1 MLGVKGCTGNI
12 LAGCRMRAQQ
22 RQMNLKLPL
31 PQLCWPVCL
40 DVSVKEE
47 SYPCWM
53 KVKTDFS
60 RAFDLYRPEPSW
72 AVSEC
77 AGKMRLICRSSSS
90 EEDLQNT
97 HFQKRGKKDAL
108 GNQEEL
114 HPWKNH

>member
-22 RQMNLKLPL
+22 RLMNLKLPL

-40 DVSVKEE
+40 DVSFKEE

-60 RAFDLYRPEPSW
+60 RAFDLCRPEPSW

-77 AGKMRLICRSSSS
+77 AGKMRLMAESSCS
-90 EEDLQNT
+90 
-97 HFQKRGKKDAL
+97 FFF
-108 GNQEEL
+108 
-114 HPWKNH
+114 

>member
-40 DVSVKEE
+40 DVSFKEE

-77 AGKMRLICRSSSS
+77 AGKMRLMAESSCS
-90 EEDLQNT
+90 
-97 HFQKRGKKDAL
+97 FFF
-108 GNQEEL
+108 
-114 HPWKNH
+114 